1 MSWCGVYFSIVTSP
15 WWGSW
20 SSSSTWLASL
30 TTKRGRGSEGFK
42 TTGVPHIAAT
52 IISDQICSHICQ
64 LWHHCLYI
72 SPRLYGWCHE
82 VSITMDWTQYLPQ
95 IHKARIFYCY
105 DPQRQPHH
113 DPDPISG
120 AIYIIV
126 HQKNRKQMKSRN
138 LTMGYH
144 HVKLNPLPSTW
155 KYPNVFTVIHLMNLW
170 LIGNR
175 KDKVPPLE
183 IAGADLVSHID
194 NGSRNFSKMRQ
205 VMSNVEEI
213 GREDKFWVP
222 YS

>member
-1 MSWCGVYFSIVTSP
+1 MSWCGGYFSIVTSP

-42 TTGVPHIAAT
+42 TTGVAHIAAT

-126 HQKNRKQMKSRN
+126 ADVQNTQFRYVLLPFVS
-138 LTMGYH
+138 YH
-144 HVKLNPLPSTW
+144 PPSPQSTARHRLV
-155 KYPNVFTVIHLMNLW
+155 PHL
-170 LIGNR
+170 
-175 KDKVPPLE
+175 V
-183 IAGADLVSHID
+183 
-194 NGSRNFSKMRQ
+194 
-205 VMSNVEEI
+205 NVEIIRRSDAPWLANTESNLI
-213 GREDKFWVP
+213 WSKTVRLSLFWFD
-222 YS
+222 SIWLWK